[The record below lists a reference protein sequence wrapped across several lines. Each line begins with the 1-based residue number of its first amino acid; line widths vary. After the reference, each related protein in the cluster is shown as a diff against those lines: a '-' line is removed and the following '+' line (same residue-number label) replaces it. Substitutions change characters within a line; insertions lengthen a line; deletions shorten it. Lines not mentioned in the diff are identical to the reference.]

1 MSIKNFSEIRSF
13 IDSLESTDKFDIL
26 KKINDS
32 ILDYFQLQKTDV
44 YLVLEKLI
52 PLLTKENNKRL
63 MMDLDTIL
71 GDFNK
76 KNEESPSLIEDLDF
90 SDINKKNEVIE
101 VQKTPIAKMDTITN
115 FDNIDLNFNSNNQTI
130 KPLET
135 DNLSKL
141 SFNIDDIDNIKE
153 VPIAD
158 LKLNLSENS
167 TKDYQSIKNPLDHDL
182 KLTPNQNNIES
193 RENIRATLPPG
204 FKSTALTQNPNDY
217 QSIKNPLDHDLKLTS
232 NQNNIE
238 SRENIRATL
247 PPGFKST
254 ALTQNPND
262 YQSIKNPLEQDV
274 KITPNQN
281 NVNPTENMR
290 STLPPGFKT
299 PTLNKP
305 ELPNQKPPAINSEL
319 NNMRATLPPGFK
331 TPTLNKPEPKI
342 NGELKAPPP
351 TNNFRNT
358 MNLKNNPDLKQMISS
373 FGESFNANNYESFPI
388 NEGIKYIIPLITDAG
403 IKASQDINTPKEL
416 YAFLKL
422 IDNVHTL
429 EEINEKYFSQV
440 NQNVIFSVSMFKN
453 IGFPS
458 EFVINFLDK
467 IIELENK
474 GFISFIKKPESKLD
488 KKIRIKFGDLLLYM
502 KAIDQT
508 QLDKVLEHQ
517 KAWKQHVNKP
527 TEKRPLLGII
537 ILSFE
542 LVNENQINQALNIQ
556 KWYNSLDK

>member
-44 YLVLEKLI
+44 YLVLEKLV

-90 SDINKKNEVIE
+90 SDINKKNDVIE
-101 VQKTPIAKMDTITN
+101 VQKTPIAKIETITN
-115 FDNIDLNFNSNNQTI
+115 FDNIDLNFNANKQTP
-130 KPLET
+130 KLSES
-135 DNLSKL
+135 DSLSKL
-141 SFNIDDIDNIKE
+141 SFNIDDIDNIKD
-153 VPIAD
+153 VPIPD
-158 LKLNLSENS
+158 LKFNLSENS
-167 TKDYQSIKNPLDHDL
+167 TRDYQSIRNPLEPEV
-182 KLTPNQNNIES
+182 KVAPNQNNIES
-193 RENIRATLPPG
+193 REAIRATLPPG
-204 FKSTALTQNPNDY
+204 FKSTVLTQNPNDY
-217 QSIKNPLDHDLKLTS
+217 QSIINPLEPEVKVVPI
-232 NQNNIE
+232 QNNIE

-262 YQSIKNPLEQDV
+262 YQSIKNPLEPEV
-274 KITPNQN
+274 KVAPNQN
-281 NVNPTENMR
+281 NIESR
-290 STLPPGFKT
+290 
-299 PTLNKP
+299 
-305 ELPNQKPPAINSEL
+305 EAI
-319 NNMRATLPPGFK
+319 RATLPPGFK
-331 TPTLNKPEPKI
+331 TPTLNKPELTNQKPPAINSDINMRGTLPPGFKTPNL

-351 TNNFRNT
+351 TTNFRNT

-373 FGESFNANNYESFPI
+373 FGESFNANNYESFQI

-467 IIELENK
+467 IIDLENK

-488 KKIRIKFGDLLLYM
+488 KKIKIKFGDLLLYM
-502 KAIDQT
+502 KAIDQS

-527 TEKRPLLGII
+527 NEKRPLLGSI

>member
-44 YLVLEKLI
+44 YLVLEKLV

-90 SDINKKNEVIE
+90 SDINKKNDVIE
-101 VQKTPIAKMDTITN
+101 VQKTPIAKIETITN
-115 FDNIDLNFNSNNQTI
+115 FDNIDLNFNANKQTP
-130 KPLET
+130 KLSES
-135 DNLSKL
+135 DSLSKL
-141 SFNIDDIDNIKE
+141 SFNIDDIDNIKD
-153 VPIAD
+153 VPIPD
-158 LKLNLSENS
+158 LKFNLSENS
-167 TKDYQSIKNPLDHDL
+167 TRDYQSIRNPLEPEV
-182 KLTPNQNNIES
+182 KVAPNQNNIES
-193 RENIRATLPPG
+193 RE
-204 FKSTALTQNPNDY
+204 
-217 QSIKNPLDHDLKLTS
+217 
-232 NQNNIE
+232 
-238 SRENIRATL
+238 
-247 PPGFKST
+247 
-254 ALTQNPND
+254 
-262 YQSIKNPLEQDV
+262 
-274 KITPNQN
+274 
-281 NVNPTENMR
+281 
-290 STLPPGFKT
+290 
-299 PTLNKP
+299 
-305 ELPNQKPPAINSEL
+305 AI
-319 NNMRATLPPGFK
+319 RATLPPGFK
-331 TPTLNKPEPKI
+331 TPTLNKPELTNQKPPAINSDINMRGTLPPGFKTPNL

-351 TNNFRNT
+351 TTNFRNT

-373 FGESFNANNYESFPI
+373 FGESFNANNYESFQI

-467 IIELENK
+467 IIDLENK

-488 KKIRIKFGDLLLYM
+488 KKIKIKFGDLLLYM
-502 KAIDQT
+502 KAIDQS

-527 TEKRPLLGII
+527 NEKRPLLGSI